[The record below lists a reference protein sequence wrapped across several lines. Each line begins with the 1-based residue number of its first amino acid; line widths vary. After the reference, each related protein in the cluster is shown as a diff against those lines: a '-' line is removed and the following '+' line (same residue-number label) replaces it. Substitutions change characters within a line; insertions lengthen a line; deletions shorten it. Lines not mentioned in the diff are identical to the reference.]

1 MINNKVQLT
10 QITAGGG
17 GTSKKNTTKALYG
30 DMSLLPD
37 ATKNNTKIS
46 LPGQSNAST
55 GGLYGQVIG
64 SGVAAPTYGNNGKLT
79 PSLPTGISGAT
90 PTIKIDNSKYFD
102 SGVVGTVGSLSGG
115 GNKGGVT
122 DEGVVKANPKVDNS
136 TFNNITSSKTP
147 TATKTSPL
155 IEKLTNGNMASGI
168 RDLISRLFGTKTT
181 ATNTV
186 AKKSLGTAGRGTTY
200 AENIGTVTSN
210 AENTGTASGDTETAT
225 VTPTAATENNAGA
238 AAESTGNTTE
248 SATEKPLTY
257 AEYMEM
263 LKSEAEASKK
273 EADREAEIAKERAM
287 VDAQSS
293 YEQNKATYGSNA
305 EQMAQMGLQ
314 GGGYS
319 DYLQSQAYA
328 QKRSDVQQANAVE
341 SATKAQNR
349 ATYQDYVSS
358 INQKLAEKALYE
370 EQLAEQRAYEEKQLA
385 DERAYNEKQTTEQRE
400 WEEKQSTQNRKDS
413 LYATL
418 WEGVQDTDTTYTAE
432 AIRALGAEYGLSDA
446 QIDTLTNLLTA
457 TKAKSEEEKS
467 AAIKDAAISDIT
479 TNGGDVADGYLD
491 GLKDLGLSDE
501 DAKDVQDAINNSVT
515 NSAVAEIDSAIKSG
529 NIDSLEYAISK
540 ADEYYKKGSI
550 TKEKYQE
557 LYSTYSEYN
566 VSSIMN
572 INYGS
577 DYSKKLSTYLS
588 QKSELKEMLNAGK
601 ISESTYSSL
610 ISKMDAQNKN
620 TCSGGWYVQGLGTGR
635 NNDDVDITIGST
647 SRKGNG
653 AKEYDLLCGEK
664 IGDEALIAELNR
676 IATGDPNKSPSNA
689 DEGAI
694 FGNHSMSSNDKPNK
708 LIVAYG
714 DMYLYT
720 KKGWVPIK
728 DDNNN
733 YDLKN
738 AIRKFWGETN
748 NKSATP
754 TPVTYPSDSEIAN
767 KASSGTLTYHDVA
780 KYNSGIRTQSEFARG
795 NNADKQKYGTYQAYL
810 KAMYEKYKK

>member
-37 ATKNNTKIS
+37 TTKNNTKIS

-64 SGVAAPTYGNNGKLT
+64 SGIAAPTYGNNGKLT

-122 DEGVVKANPKVDNS
+122 DEGVVKTNPKVDNS

-181 ATNTV
+181 ATNTFV
-186 AKKSLGTAGRGTTY
+186 KNSLGTAGSGTTY
-200 AENIGTVTSN
+200 AENIGTATSN

-225 VTPTAATENNAGA
+225 VTPTAATENNAGV

-370 EQLAEQRAYEEKQLA
+370 EQLAEQRAYEEKQ
-385 DERAYNEKQTTEQRE
+385 T
-400 WEEKQSTQNRKDS
+400 TQNHKDS
-413 LYATL
+413 LYASI
-418 WEGVQDTDTTYTAE
+418 WENATNPDNTYTAE
-432 AIRALGAEYGLSDA
+432 AIRAIGEEYGLSDA
-446 QIDTLTNLLTA
+446 QIESLTNIALISQSSKSTADTETSSQLLA
-457 TKAKSEEEKS
+457 QV
-467 AAIKDAAISDIT
+467 IGDIAS
-479 TNGGDVADGYLD
+479 GVADKDYID
-491 GLKDLGLSDE
+491 AMKDLGMTDE
-501 DAKDVQDAINNSVT
+501 DYEKAMKYYNTHTANTASSNISSSIEAGELEDAENYIDAAVKDGT
-515 NSAVAEIDSAIKSG
+515 IDEDTKYKSYYDIAIKEAENCKSVDDFTECVRRIETSYNAG
-529 NIDSLEYAISK
+529 NLTSDDYANALK
-540 ADEYYKKGSI
+540 YVYARAGNVLPTGSYSIAYDKNVFGTESPNAECLRI
-550 TKEKYQE
+550 TLNGK
-557 LYSTYSEYN
+557 TYT
-566 VSSIMN
+566 VQTVQ
-572 INYGS
+572 
-577 DYSKKLSTYLS
+577 KLVGDDTA
-588 QKSELKEMLNAGK
+588 KMLNGICGGK
-601 ISESTYSSL
+601 VYSGAMVEMDGQIYIYRTYPKETDQYKNGWIKVKTYDFWTSGIGTDNKSFYSAFDKIFETAPEPTAESHKGVSESTGVWKSY
-610 ISKMDAQNKN
+610 
-620 TCSGGWYVQGLGTGR
+620 
-635 NNDDVDITIGST
+635 
-647 SRKGNG
+647 
-653 AKEYDLLCGEK
+653 
-664 IGDEALIAELNR
+664 DEAAK
-676 IATGDPNKSPSNA
+676 AGYSN
-689 DEGAI
+689 
-694 FGNHSMSSNDKPNK
+694 
-708 LIVAYG
+708 
-714 DMYLYT
+714 
-720 KKGWVPIK
+720 
-728 DDNNN
+728 
-733 YDLKN
+733 
-738 AIRKFWGETN
+738 
-748 NKSATP
+748 
-754 TPVTYPSDSEIAN
+754 
-767 KASSGTLTYHDVA
+767 
-780 KYNSGIRTQSEFARG
+780 IRTEREFARG
-795 NNADKQKYGTYQAYL
+795 GNDKEKYGTYDKYL
-810 KAMYEKYKK
+810 EAMYNKYVLNKN